1 MTVLKLYDNP
11 LSTNARGV
19 WIALWEK
26 EMPFELVALKLN
38 GDQF

>member
-11 LSTNARGV
+11 LSTNPRGV
-19 WIALWEK
+19 GISWLEK
-26 EMPFELVALKLN
+26 EMRLQLVALKLN

>member
-19 WIALWEK
+19 WIALLEK

>member
-11 LSTNARGV
+11 LSTNARGA
-19 WIALWEK
+19 WSALLEK
-26 EMPFELVALKLN
+26 EMRFELVALKLN